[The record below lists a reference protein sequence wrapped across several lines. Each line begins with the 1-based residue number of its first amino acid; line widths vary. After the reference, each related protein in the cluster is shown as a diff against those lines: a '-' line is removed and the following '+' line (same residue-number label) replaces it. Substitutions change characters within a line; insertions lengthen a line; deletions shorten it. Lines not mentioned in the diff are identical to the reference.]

1 MEGAF
6 IHGGGIDAMNRSFI
20 NWPARRRQSSHRRA
34 ITLWVIGLC
43 CVFAK
48 AAGQTLDAQ
57 KLAPGAPVERDLSGG
72 QPHDY
77 RIALEAGQGIRIEV
91 EQRGVDVVL
100 ALSGPDGKEILKENE
115 WEEVRGTELIVWA
128 AQEGGVY
135 KLQIY
140 AAEKE
145 AAAGRYE
152 VKIEIFPPDERFANA
167 AQKFNEGLR
176 LERDKKPDQS
186 LSKFEESLDLWRAL
200 GDRDMEGRALYYYA
214 SLAYEL
220 NMLPKALD
228 YSLRAVEIFRSLG
241 MKKEEYVALSTVSSS
256 YGSIG
261 EFPKAL
267 FYDRQRIPLLPVA
280 SPADAGVALYLNLG
294 IDSRSIGDYSKAHEY
309 LNEALRLARDL
320 REKSGELRALS
331 AMATLYF
338 VENEPMKSLECANA
352 ALSLSRDL
360 KQPVREGRLLLQLG
374 QIYARASEPQ
384 QAISFFEQA
393 LRLTDTPE
401 GRQVRIQALM
411 VLGGTQEEIGS
422 TAAALES
429 FDQALALSRSV
440 GTKSL
445 EMRTLARIG
454 SILCGRG
461 EYQKALDYQQQAIAF
476 FHAKGQR
483 SEEADA
489 LIDLAQ
495 TYEQMGHKQKAR
507 ETLDQA
513 LALGRTLAGSGEA
526 TILRRQALL
535 ARDDGDLKKAR
546 ELMEAALRS
555 REESRN
561 KFASSSLKASYSAS
575 SQNFYETYLDIL
587 ARMHEQSPRDGYDT
601 LALGASESA
610 RARGLLDLLAESRAD
625 IRQGADPALLE
636 KERGLQRQLS
646 AKDAAYRDLINSSQ
660 TTVSAETVVDEIK
673 DLTVQI
679 QLVEAQIRDSS
690 PRYAAL
696 TQPKPLKAA
705 EIQALLDDDT
715 ILLEFA
721 FGERQSWMWAVTP
734 SALASFRLP
743 PRQEIEA
750 AARKFYEALTA
761 RQPKTQ
767 ESSIE
772 YAARVAEAD
781 AEFQTEAF
789 AIGRTLLGPIA
800 SRLGGE
806 WKGKRLVIVAP
817 GVLEYLPFTALPAPP
832 IPEAEGEGGDG
843 YRPLIADHEIVNLPS
858 ASVLALIRRES
869 AGRRKAAGTLAILAD
884 PVFDAN
890 DPRVPMAARKRW
902 QAGKTVASVRSAT
915 HPSIAPAINPELMR
929 SVRSFNRTGFSPLPF
944 SRMEAEAISA
954 LVPKAKLLK
963 ATGFRANL
971 ATATNGELAHYR
983 IAHFATHGL
992 LNGEHPELSGLVL
1005 SLVDE
1010 NGEAQDGF
1018 LRMQEIYNLQLPADV
1033 VVLSACQT
1041 AIGKEIKGE
1050 GLAGLTRGF
1059 MYAGAERV
1067 VASLWQVD
1075 DLATSELMKRFYRA
1089 MLIGKMRPAAALR
1102 AAQIE
1107 MMKQKRWA
1115 TPYFWAGFT
1124 IQGEWR

>member
-1 MEGAF
+1 
-6 IHGGGIDAMNRSFI
+6 MNRSFT
-20 NWPARRRQSSHRRA
+20 NRPARRLQSSPRRA
-34 ITLWVIGLC
+34 VTLWVIGLC
-43 CVFAK
+43 CIFAK

-57 KLAPGAPVERDLSGG
+57 KLAPGAQVERELSGG
-72 QPHDY
+72 QAHDY

-100 ALSGPDGKEILKENE
+100 ALSGPDGKELLKEND
-115 WEEVRGTELIVWA
+115 WDEVHGTELIVWA
-128 AQEGGVY
+128 AQAGGVY
-135 KLQIY
+135 QLRIY

-152 VKIEIFPPDERFANA
+152 VKVEIFPPDERFANA

-176 LERDKKPDQS
+176 LERDKKRDQS
-186 LSKFEESLDLWRAL
+186 LSKFEESIELWRAL
-200 GDRDMEGRALYYYA
+200 GDRGMEARSLYYYA
-214 SLAYEL
+214 SFAYRL
-220 NMLPKALD
+220 SMLPKALD
-228 YSLRAVEIFRSLG
+228 YSLRALAIFRSLG
-241 MKKEEYVALSTVSSS
+241 MKKEEFVALSIVSSS
-256 YGSIG
+256 YSAMG

-280 SPADAGVALYLNLG
+280 APADAGIALYLNLG
-294 IDSRSIGDYSKAHEY
+294 IDSRSIGDYSKAQEY
-309 LNEALRLARDL
+309 LNEALRRARDL
-320 REKSGELRALS
+320 PEKSEELLALS
-331 AMATLYF
+331 ALATLYF
-338 VENEPMKSLECANA
+338 VENEPMKSLEYVNA
-352 ALSLSRDL
+352 ALPLSRDL
-360 KQPVREGRLLLQLG
+360 KEPVREGRLLLQLG
-374 QIYARASEPQ
+374 QIYARVSEPQ

-411 VLGGTQEEIGS
+411 VLGGTLEEIGN

-429 FDQALALSRSV
+429 FDQALALSRST
-440 GTKSL
+440 GAMAL

-461 EYQKALDYQQQAIAF
+461 EYQKALEYQQQAIAF
-476 FHAKGQR
+476 FHASGQ
-483 SEEADA
+483 SSLEADA
-489 LIDLAQ
+489 SIDLAQ
-495 TYEQMGHKQKAR
+495 TYERMGHKQKAR

-513 LALGRTLAGSGEA
+513 LALVRTLAGRSGEA
-526 TILRRQALL
+526 AILRRQAFL

-561 KFASSSLKASYSAS
+561 KFASSSLKTSYGAS

-587 ARMHEQSPRDGYDT
+587 ARMHEQSPREGYDA

-646 AKDAAYRDLINSSQ
+646 AKDVAYHELINSSR
-660 TTVSAETVVDEIK
+660 TAVSAEAVVTEIN
-673 DLTVQI
+673 DLTFQI
-679 QLVEAQIRDSS
+679 QLVEAQIRASS

-696 TQPKPLKAA
+696 TQPKPLNAA

-721 FGERQSWMWAVTP
+721 FGEQQSWMWAVTP
-734 SALASFRLP
+734 GALASFRLP
-743 PRQEIEA
+743 SHQEIEA

-767 ESSIE
+767 ESSIQ
-772 YAARVAEAD
+772 YATRVAEAD
-781 AEFQTEAF
+781 ARFQTEAF
-789 AIGRTLLGPIA
+789 ALGRTLLGPIA

-806 WKGKRLVIVAP
+806 WKGKRLIIVAP
-817 GVLEYLPFTALPAPP
+817 GVLEYLPFAALPVPP
-832 IPEAEGEGGDG
+832 IQEAEGKGGDG

-869 AGRRKAAGTLAILAD
+869 AGRRKAAGTVAILAD

-890 DPRVPMAARKRW
+890 DPRVTMAARKRW
-902 QAGKTVASVRSAT
+902 RAGKPGASVRSANRS
-915 HPSIAPAINPELMR
+915 SIAPAINPELMR
-929 SVRSFNRTGFSPLPF
+929 SVRSFHRAGFSPLPF
-944 SRMEAEAISA
+944 SRIEAEAISA
-954 LVPKAKLLK
+954 LVPRAKLLK

-971 ATATNGELAHYR
+971 STATGGELARYR

-1010 NGEAQDGF
+1010 SGKAQDGF
-1018 LRMQEIYNLQLPADV
+1018 LRMQEIYNLRLPADV

-1050 GLAGLTRGF
+1050 GLVGLTRGF

-1089 MLIGKMRPAAALR
+1089 MLTGKMRPAAALR

-1107 MMKQKRWA
+1107 MMKEKRWA